1 MMLVPALPYGIT
13 GHRSGGS
20 WIPVRAATVRERM
33 PHTSACREAASSPG
47 EAGCPPAFILILLRP
62 CENSSLKIVST
73 GIYYALALCAA
84 GALVGWL
91 AGPWFGAPMALL
103 AIFCLYFFRDPDR
116 EIPSGPVAVAP
127 ADGKVVA
134 VKPEGGLNRLSIFLN
149 VFDVHVNRTPIGG
162 AIEKV
167 QYQPG
172 KFLVASREEC
182 SRDNEQNIVTVT
194 GDGATV
200 IFKQIAGLIAR
211 RIVFDK
217 KPGDHVAIG
226 ERIGLIKFGSR
237 CDVLFGP
244 EWEITVRPGQR
255 VLAGS
260 SVIDRKST
268 RLNSSHLG
276 I

>member
-1 MMLVPALPYGIT
+1 MLIV
-13 GHRSGGS
+13 
-20 WIPVRAATVRERM
+20 
-33 PHTSACREAASSPG
+33 
-47 EAGCPPAFILILLRP
+47 LRP
-62 CENSSLKIVST
+62 CENSDLKIVST
-73 GIYYALALCAA
+73 GIYYALGLCAA

-91 AGPWFGAPMALL
+91 AGPWFAAPMALMAL
-103 AIFCLYFFRDPDR
+103 FCLYFFRDPDR

-149 VFDVHVNRTPIGG
+149 IFDVHVNRTPIGG

-167 QYQPG
+167 AYQQG

-182 SRDNEQNIVTVT
+182 SRENEQNVVTVT
-194 GDGATV
+194 GDGTTV

-217 KPGDHVAIG
+217 KPGDRVAIG

-237 CDVLFGP
+237 CDVLLGP

-255 VLAGS
+255 VSAGS
-260 SVIDRKST
+260 SVIAR
-268 RLNSSHLG
+268 RLDG
-276 I
+276 KPQ